1 MEHPTDPG
9 PADTRQRLLRLVAR
23 GVLILWQLFWTW
35 FVISVMAT
43 EGIATTPVLMLASFW
58 CLGAVA
64 WRWSCPGAIALVAFA
79 GFSLWYF
86 HNSAAVWLL
95 ALPAIVVAA
104 LLAWSSRSS
113 HAIHAARA

>member
-1 MEHPTDPG
+1 MEHPTVPDPVT
-9 PADTRQRLLRLVAR
+9 ARQHVLRLVAR
-23 GVLILWQLFWTW
+23 GVLLLWQLFWTW
-35 FVISVMAT
+35 FVVSVMAT

-64 WRWSCPGAIALVAFA
+64 WRWPRPGVIALVAFA
-79 GFSLWYF
+79 VFSLWYF
-86 HNSAAVWLL
+86 HNGAAVWLL

-104 LLAWSSRSS
+104 LFAWSSRSS